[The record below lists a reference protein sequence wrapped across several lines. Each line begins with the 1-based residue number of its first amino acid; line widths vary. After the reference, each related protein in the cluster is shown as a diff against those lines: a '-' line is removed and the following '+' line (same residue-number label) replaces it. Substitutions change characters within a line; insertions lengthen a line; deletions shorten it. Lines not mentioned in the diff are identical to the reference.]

1 MSSLKLRSTKF
12 WKASSKTIWDHF
24 GVETLPA
31 PKQISQINPIHAIRF
46 GGQYHV
52 VTETLQITR
61 EVIENEIPLEGIIH
75 RECLFHALPSD
86 VCDEAKHDVASSF
99 ARVLLEKNDRERWIA
114 HWKALPP
121 RRVRANAVYISFEMM
136 DWMHNLGGYNEL
148 VTLIHEFQS
157 MNRYGKTLAFEE
169 YFEYMIR
176 RIQDIVVGLSQTE
189 VIIIDALQKDAEI
202 SYRQVASSTGLSE
215 SWVSTKINHLKN
227 RYVLVELTTAPFSK
241 IGIRTFH
248 VLLSAPSWDDP
259 TRFIK
264 DCPFLYDIRPIL
276 SGPWQ
281 VISRLAIPDNIDN
294 SRAIDQMVSILHR
307 NGIAVDVT
315 ETYSVGITDSF
326 YHYNTKTKQW
336 NIPWVAMEGWG
347 HRIQAESLDQLVER
361 IDYPAKVTDHYLDP
375 IDMEILELVQQNV
388 SSTRALRKKLSISQT
403 KISTRVQKLRAEELI
418 RKVWSIYNIGLV
430 ERLALRST
438 DKKTSG
444 MLDVWSRELP
454 RGYLR
459 FEENRNLLMVAELPL
474 GGSTKLMDVLRKLK
488 WPVSISPIGSGF
500 WGQWKFPKQ
509 LWDFDKQRWASPKR
523 EIVSWLHQLVTECEK
538 PDDASIDFR
547 RHFLQTR

>member
-1 MSSLKLRSTKF
+1 MK
-12 WKASSKTIWDHF
+12 
-24 GVETLPA
+24 
-31 PKQISQINPIHAIRF
+31 
-46 GGQYHV
+46 
-52 VTETLQITR
+52 
-61 EVIENEIPLEGIIH
+61 
-75 RECLFHALPSD
+75 
-86 VCDEAKHDVASSF
+86 
-99 ARVLLEKNDRERWIA
+99 
-114 HWKALPP
+114 
-121 RRVRANAVYISFEMM
+121 
-136 DWMHNLGGYNEL
+136 
-148 VTLIHEFQS
+148 
-157 MNRYGKTLAFEE
+157 
-169 YFEYMIR
+169 
-176 RIQDIVVGLSQTE
+176 
-189 VIIIDALQKDAEI
+189 
-202 SYRQVASSTGLSE
+202 
-215 SWVSTKINHLKN
+215 
-227 RYVLVELTTAPFSK
+227 
-241 IGIRTFH
+241 
-248 VLLSAPSWDDP
+248 
-259 TRFIK
+259 
-264 DCPFLYDIRPIL
+264 
-276 SGPWQ
+276 PWQ
-281 VISRLAIPDNIDN
+281 R
-294 SRAIDQMVSILHR
+294 
-307 NGIAVDVT
+307 
-315 ETYSVGITDSF
+315 
-326 YHYNTKTKQW
+326 KQW